1 MPRRNPPRR
10 TSNRSKRP
18 TATSAAD
25 LDALFD
31 ALDTAALANDAD
43 QVSRLTKQLWA
54 ARRQV
59 PEVLAQRLVDNRARL
74 PGLALEL
81 LSGFGPQAPT
91 LLRRIADSR
100 EAPDIVRFGAQRR
113 AGWPERGQAKRRRA
127 FLETL
132 ADPQAALVEAVRQ
145 GTGGWLVDSEVL
157 AEVLAYLV
165 ALPSEQRADVTAR
178 VVSEVGRQAAW
189 LLRALLHV
197 PDPSLQRYALTH
209 LVHWRDT
216 GAEGAM
222 MRLARTARSAALRNE
237 ARAAAQ
243 RLQLRPTDQ
252 DESSPERAYPPVSRA
267 YLSLID
273 GDGGQVAIVVREWGP
288 GAYLFVDVFHNE
300 AFGIKSVLGIMRV
313 DGAELEEMFAGFE
326 AQELALVEVE
336 LAALRGAL
344 AIGEEANGAQRR
356 PFPPEFE
363 LWEPL
368 YHDADPPPADEAI
381 VVPELD
387 DAAYPTRADLVKA
400 SDRLADHPWFTSWG
414 FDAESM
420 FAAIAVAPQPSGL
433 RLTDRQYRPIIA
445 ALFDDEQRARWR
457 ARLRRQAWLLDRSGD
472 VRARDLAL
480 ATAAQ
485 LAHADAAALAKNP
498 LLRKLVERS
507 ILQLTV
513 STIFDLGPF

>member
-10 TSNRSKRP
+10 TSKRP
-18 TATSAAD
+18 TAASATD

-59 PEVLAQRLVDNRARL
+59 PEVLTQRLVAGRARL

-81 LSGFGPQAPT
+81 LIGFGPQAHT
-91 LLRRIADSR
+91 YLRRIADST

-132 ADPQAALVEAVRQ
+132 ADPRATLVEAVHQ
-145 GTGGWLVDSEVL
+145 GTGGWLADSEVL
-157 AEVLAYLV
+157 AEVLAYLA
-165 ALPSEQRADVTAR
+165 ALSSEQRADVAAR
-178 VVSEVGRQAAW
+178 VVSEVGKQAAW
-189 LLRALLHV
+189 LFRALLHV
-197 PDPSLQRYALTH
+197 PDPSLQRYALTQ

-216 GAEGAM
+216 GAAGAM
-222 MRLARTARSAALRNE
+222 MRLAQTARAASLRNE

-252 DESSPERAYPPVSRA
+252 DESAGARVYPPVSRA

-273 GDGGQVAIVVREWGP
+273 GDGGQVVILVREWGP
-288 GAYLFVDVFHNE
+288 GAYLFVDTFHNE
-300 AFGIKSVLGIMRV
+300 ASGIKSVLGVLRI

-326 AQELALVEVE
+326 AQDLALVAVE

-344 AIGEEANGAQRR
+344 AVGAEANAAQRR
-356 PFPPEFE
+356 TFPPEFE

-368 YHDADPPPADEAI
+368 YHDSDPPPADEAI
-381 VVPELD
+381 IAPELD
-387 DAAYPTRADLVKA
+387 DAPYTARADLVKA
-400 SDRLADHPWFTSWG
+400 SDRLADHPWFASWG
-414 FDAESM
+414 FDVESM
-420 FAAIAVAPQPSGL
+420 FAAMAESPQPSGL

-445 ALFDDEQRARWR
+445 ALFDDDLRTRWR
-457 ARLRRQAWLLDRSGD
+457 ARLQRQAWLLDRAGD

-480 ATAAQ
+480 ASAAQ
-485 LAHADAAALAKNP
+485 LATSDAAVLAKNP

-513 STIFDLGPF
+513 STIFGLG